1 MQLHNSGL
9 ALSVKARDFPV
20 ANDRRDANMALRTAI
35 KRTFEN
41 RSAVRRGFSSAAIK
55 EGFSSAF
62 QNHKY
67 KMNTAVGFGVSVLGD
82 TLAQQ
87 SESLM
92 LPVEQRQNQD
102 WKRSLSVGAFGAC
115 VYGGVITQWYVMLER
130 ILGPCTGV
138 GKVLAAK
145 ILADE
150 LILGPAFNG
159 SYLAFHAAYSGE
171 DIKQSLSN
179 NFVPTMMADFVIWP
193 PAMYFGF
200 LKMSAAVRPAY
211 VATVGVMWN
220 GILSY
225 MGRREVGEITIVQEH
240 DDESRDVLAVL
251 GGVVLASPL
260 VTASQCEVGTDTPTI
275 KL

>member
-1 MQLHNSGL
+1 MGIQ
-9 ALSVKARDFPV
+9 
-20 ANDRRDANMALRTAI
+20 RRNMALRTAI
-35 KRTFEN
+35 KRTFDS

-67 KMNTAVGFGVSVLGD
+67 KMNAAVGFGVSVLGD
-82 TLAQQ
+82 TL
-87 SESLM
+87 
-92 LPVEQRQNQD
+92 
-102 WKRSLSVGAFGAC
+102 GAFGGC

-130 ILGPCTGV
+130 ILGPCKGV

-150 LILGPAFNG
+150 LILGPMFNG

-179 NFVPTMMADFVIWP
+179 NFVPTMMADFIIWP

-200 LKMSAAVRPAY
+200 LKMGAAVRPAY

-225 MGRREVGEITIVQEH
+225 MGRREVSEVTIVQE
-240 DDESRDVLAVL
+240 
-251 GGVVLASPL
+251 
-260 VTASQCEVGTDTPTI
+260 
-275 KL
+275 